1 MARVVVIGGG
11 YGGLASAARL
21 AKTGHEVTLV
31 EGRAE
36 LGGAVGFV
44 EQDGFRWDSGP
55 THTLLPAVLR
65 DLFRKSGRPL
75 EKELDLVPVEP
86 VARHVFDDDD
96 ETVLDLPGGS
106 RAAQM
111 EAVEAALG
119 NGLGAQWAAYV
130 DAFADDWEALRRDW
144 LERPFSAEHASK
156 QTKALLSTRLTLFKL
171 TQKAF
176 KDERLRQL
184 ACYPMAL
191 EGHDLRNVPA
201 WMGMWTYVE
210 QNFGLWTVPGGM
222 GSLAGALASRLQTR
236 GVTVLLSTPAHDLE
250 LSGGRVAGVRT
261 AQGVLDADHVVCA
274 IDPRRLPAL
283 QHLVERTMP
292 VIPPVTC
299 HIGLVGEVP
308 DLPREVVLHGD
319 PMVVVRTGGRA
330 PAGAHAWTLLG
341 RGRLAEDIVTAMQRG
356 GIRVRDQVE
365 VRVDRSPRDLVELWG
380 GSPYGVLWQGRNTVS
395 RRLGP
400 TTPVPGVFL
409 AGAHATPGA
418 GLPSVGL
425 SAALVAQSIG
435 PA

>member
-21 AKTGHEVTLV
+21 AKNGHEVTLL
-31 EGRAE
+31 EAADR

-44 EQDGFRWDSGP
+44 EKDGFRWDTGP

-75 EKELDLVPVEP
+75 EKELELVPVEP
-86 VARHVFDDDD
+86 VARHVFEDD
-96 ETVLDLPGGS
+96 TALDLPGGS
-106 RAAQM
+106 RAAQID
-111 EAVEAALG
+111 AVERDLG
-119 NGLGAQWAAYV
+119 AGLGAQWASYV

-144 LERPFSAEHASK
+144 LERPYSPELAGK
-156 QTKALLSTRLTLFKL
+156 QTRTLLSTRVTLAKVTSKL
-171 TQKAF
+171 F
-176 KDERLRQL
+176 KDERLRRV
-184 ACYPMAL
+184 ARYPTEL
-191 EGHDLRNVPA
+191 EGHDVRNVPA
-201 WMGMWTYVE
+201 WVGMWTYVE
-210 QNFGLWTVPGGM
+210 QNFGAWTVPGGM
-222 GSLAGALASRLQTR
+222 GQLADVLAARLATR
-236 GVTVLLSTPAHDLE
+236 GVTVRLSTPALDLA

-261 AQGVLDADHVVCA
+261 GQGVVDADHVVCA

-283 QHLVERTMP
+283 AVHVERTMP
-292 VIPPVTC
+292 AIPPVTA
-299 HIGLVGEVP
+299 HIGVVGDVP

-319 PMVVVRTGGRA
+319 PLIVVRTGGQA
-330 PAGAHAWTLLG
+330 PEGAHAWTLLG
-341 RGRLAEDIVTAMQRG
+341 RGRIAEDIVTALQRS

-365 VRVDRSPRDLVELWG
+365 VRVDRSPRELVEEWG
-380 GSPYGVLWQGRNTVS
+380 GSPYGVLWQGRSTVS

>member
-21 AKTGHEVTLV
+21 AKNGHEVTLV
-31 EGRAE
+31 EGRSE
-36 LGGAVGFV
+36 LGGAIGYV
-44 EQDGFRWDSGP
+44 EQDGFRWDAGP

-65 DLFRKSGRPL
+65 DLFRKSGRAL
-75 EKELDLVPVEP
+75 EKELELVPVEP
-86 VARHVFDDDD
+86 VARHIFDDDD

-106 RAAQM
+106 RAAQI
-111 EAVEAALG
+111 EAVDRDLG
-119 NGLGAQWAAYV
+119 AGLGAQWAAYV

-144 LERPFSAEHASK
+144 LERPYSPDLASK
-156 QTKALLSTRLTLFKL
+156 HTKALLSTRMTLHKL
-171 TQKAF
+171 TQKTF

-210 QNFGLWTVPGGM
+210 QNFGVWTVPGGM
-222 GSLAGALASRLQTR
+222 GSLAGALASRLETR
-236 GVTVLLSTPAHDLE
+236 GVTVLLSTTALDLE

-261 AQGVLDADHVVCA
+261 EQGVIDVDHVVCA

-283 QHLVERTMP
+283 RPLVDRTMP

-308 DLPREVVLHGD
+308 DLPHEVVLHGD
-319 PMVVVRTGGRA
+319 PMVVLRTGGQA

-341 RGRLAEDIVTAMQRG
+341 RGRLAEDIVTAMQRA

-380 GSPYGVLWQGRNTVS
+380 GSPYGVLWQGRNTVT

-400 TTPVPGVFL
+400 TTPVPGVFM